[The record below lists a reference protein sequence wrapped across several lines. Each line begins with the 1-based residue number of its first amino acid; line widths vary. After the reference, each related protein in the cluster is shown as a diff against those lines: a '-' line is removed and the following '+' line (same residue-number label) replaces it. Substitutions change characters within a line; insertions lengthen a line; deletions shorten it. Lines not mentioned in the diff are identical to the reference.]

1 MLGILKKA
9 KGNCVI
15 PNETLNNF
23 YPSIS
28 LLATYWMP
36 THNAD
41 VKHYSSR
48 VGSWLSPFSSYCW
61 TGRSSGFFE
70 RQTEIA
76 KCQWESTDGL
86 TRDMSSEKSSK
97 NSIMK
102 WTIMSKTVVL
112 RERKTQKRGKSETWG
127 HYMFYES
134 LWSNWKKDHY
144 LSKLGSIGPIVWIAG
159 NFTAHE
165 KVQPWP
171 VNKTEK

>member
-1 MLGILKKA
+1 MEAFPTMPCFKLNLNFCSTLFYKGVKIWCYLAWTSKREIQNLRNRQFQPVVGREIQTLAHVHGILKKA

-23 YPSIS
+23 YPSIF

-48 VGSWLSPFSSYCW
+48 VGSWLSPFSSCCW

-70 RQTEIA
+70 RQTEKA
-76 KCQWESTDGL
+76 KCQSESIDGL
-86 TRDMSSEKSSK
+86 TGDMSGEKSSK

-102 WTIMSKTVVL
+102 
-112 RERKTQKRGKSETWG
+112 
-127 HYMFYES
+127 
-134 LWSNWKKDHY
+134 
-144 LSKLGSIGPIVWIAG
+144 
-159 NFTAHE
+159 
-165 KVQPWP
+165 
-171 VNKTEK
+171 